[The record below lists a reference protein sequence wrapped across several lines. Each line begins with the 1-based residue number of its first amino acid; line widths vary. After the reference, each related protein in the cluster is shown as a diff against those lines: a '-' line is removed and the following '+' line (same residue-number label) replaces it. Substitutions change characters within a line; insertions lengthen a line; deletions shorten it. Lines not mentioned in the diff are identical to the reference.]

1 MRQILF
7 MLISLFFLF
16 SCKREKNQDV
26 YSEDAKIVDINNPTS
41 VAIEDFITDVDTI
54 RLEVTD
60 SSLLGDIHQIHIMND
75 KFYILDI
82 KSNAVFIFARNG
94 DFIKKISRVGQGPLE
109 YIKINN
115 MELDYKQKHIIFSDT
130 FSRRIFICDEYG
142 ELVDVKN
149 LSFIPN
155 VILARNNNYLNFYA
169 GYQKV
174 YDSKEMENFNIH
186 ILDDNGKFISSLLE
200 NKTPLRI
207 DVASTSCIDYDS
219 QSEDLLFQPVF
230 SNCIYKIDTNNVAH
244 VEYVFRNKSEY
255 KLLNPN
261 EQKKMTYIYD
271 IENTI
276 LEKEKEGYLL
286 SWGSI
291 FNLDDYCFFVMRG
304 WNYPKYIY
312 YEKATGRSVMI
323 DPNKMTGN
331 SALRQIFETT
341 IRQTEGNYFYTSISS
356 LLVDELVE
364 KLPEGKLKTF
374 FQNNNTV
381 DSNPLIIKYKMKFPQ

>member
-7 MLISLFFLF
+7 TFMSLFFLF
-16 SCKREKNQDV
+16 SCKMENDQDI
-26 YSEDAKIVDINNPTS
+26 YPEDTKVVDINNPIS
-41 VAIEDFITDVDTI
+41 VAIEDFITDIDTI
-54 RLEVTD
+54 KLEVTN

-75 KFYILDI
+75 KFYILDTQ
-82 KSNAVFIFARNG
+82 SNAIFIFARNG
-94 DFIKKISRVGQGPLE
+94 DFIRKIFRVGQGPLE
-109 YIKINN
+109 YIKIYN
-115 MELDYKQKHIIFSDT
+115 MELDYKQKHILFSDT

-142 ELVDVKN
+142 ELIDVKN

-155 VILARNNNYLNFYA
+155 VILARNNTYLNFYS
-169 GYQKV
+169 GHQKV
-174 YDSKEMENFNIH
+174 YTSKEMEDFNIH
-186 ILDDNGKFISSLLE
+186 LLDNEGKFISSFLE

-207 DVASTSCIDYDS
+207 DIASINCIDYNS
-219 QSEDLLFQPVF
+219 QSEDILFQPAF
-230 SNCIYKIDTNNVAH
+230 SNCIYKIDMNNVAN

-291 FNLDDYCFFVMRG
+291 LNLDDYCFFVMRG

-331 SALRQIFETT
+331 SAI
-341 IRQTEGNYFYTSISS
+341 TSNI
-356 LLVDELVE
+356 
-364 KLPEGKLKTF
+364 
-374 FQNNNTV
+374 
-381 DSNPLIIKYKMKFPQ
+381 